1 MNVFTF
7 LSYVNKVS
15 LIAFFV
21 TTLIVGYQ
29 IYILRKEKGKEQAPT
44 IPDFK
49 EGGTLG
55 MVSNFTSLPSSLT
68 KKELKA
74 VNYSK
79 MIFPIITAFTVII
92 IVFVVSLIGK
102 NGSPDQALVTPS
114 PIVTRT
120 PIEKSASPTPKQV
133 ISPPGS
139 FFPTKEASP
148 SPIVEASVE
157 ASPSAKPTVEPT
169 GSFQALLTAS
179 TSPTVVPT
187 EIILAQAPS
196 LTPTTNP
203 SNITPTTGAIKV
215 LPETGSLEKGLLIIG
230 VALSTIFFSFWF

>member
-15 LIAFFV
+15 LVAFFI

-29 IYILRKEKGKEQAPT
+29 IYILKKEKSKEQTPT

-49 EGGTLG
+49 EGGTFG

-68 KKELKA
+68 QKELKA

-79 MIFPIITAFTVII
+79 MIFPTISIFTVII

-102 NGSPDQALVTPS
+102 NGSQDQALVTPT
-114 PIVTRT
+114 PFVTRVPT
-120 PIEKSASPTPKQV
+120 IARSASPTPKPIAK
-133 ISPPGS
+133 ISPEATLS
-139 FFPTKEASP
+139 ATLTVTPTA
-148 SPIVEASVE
+148 
-157 ASPSAKPTVEPT
+157 EPT
-169 GSFQALLTAS
+169 SSFQALLTAS

-187 EIILAQAPS
+187 EIVLAQASSP
-196 LTPTTNP
+196 TPTTNP
-203 SNITPTTGAIKV
+203 SDITPTTGAIKV

-230 VALSTIFFSFWF
+230 VAISTIFFSFFF

>member
-15 LIAFFV
+15 LIAFFI
-21 TTLIVGYQ
+21 TTLVVGYQ
-29 IYILRKEKGKEQAPT
+29 IYILRKEKSKEQAPT

-49 EGGTLG
+49 EDGTLG
-55 MVSNFTSLPSSLT
+55 TVSNFTSLPSYLM

-102 NGSPDQALVTPS
+102 NGAPDQALVTPS
-114 PIVTRT
+114 PIVTRVPT
-120 PIEKSASPTPKQV
+120 IAKSASPTPKP
-133 ISPPGS
+133 IA
-139 FFPTKEASP
+139 KISP
-148 SPIVEASVE
+148 SPIVEASEE
-157 ASPSAKPTVEPT
+157 ASLLATLSATLTITPTAEPT
-169 GSFQALLTAS
+169 SSFQALLTAS
-179 TSPTVVPT
+179 ASPTVVPT
-187 EIILAQAPS
+187 EIILAQASSP
-196 LTPTTNP
+196 TPTTNP
-203 SNITPTTGAIKV
+203 SNVTPTTGAIKV

-230 VALSTIFFSFWF
+230 VAISTIFFSFFF

>member
-15 LIAFFV
+15 LVAFFI

-29 IYILRKEKGKEQAPT
+29 IYILKKEKSKEQTPT

-49 EGGTLG
+49 EGGTFG
-55 MVSNFTSLPSSLT
+55 TVSNFTSLPSSLT
-68 KKELKA
+68 QKELKA

-79 MIFPIITAFTVII
+79 MIFPTISIFTVII

-102 NGSPDQALVTPS
+102 NGSPDQALVTPT
-114 PIVTRT
+114 PFVTRVPT
-120 PIEKSASPTPKQV
+120 IARSASPTPKP
-133 ISPPGS
+133 IA
-139 FFPTKEASP
+139 KISP
-148 SPIVEASVE
+148 SPIIEATEEASLL
-157 ASPSAKPTVEPT
+157 ATLSATLTVTPTAEPT
-169 GSFQALLTAS
+169 SSFQALLTAS

-187 EIILAQAPS
+187 EIILAQASSP
-196 LTPTTNP
+196 TPTTNP

-215 LPETGSLEKGLLIIG
+215 LPETGSLEKGLVIIG
-230 VALSTIFFSFWF
+230 VAISTIFFSFFF

>member
-15 LIAFFV
+15 LVAFFI

-29 IYILRKEKGKEQAPT
+29 IYILKKEKSKEQTPT

-49 EGGTLG
+49 EGGTFG

-102 NGSPDQALVTPS
+102 NGAPDQALVTPT
-114 PIVTRT
+114 PFVTRVPT
-120 PIEKSASPTPKQV
+120 IARSASPTPKP
-133 ISPPGS
+133 IA
-139 FFPTKEASP
+139 KISP
-148 SPIVEASVE
+148 SPIVEA
-157 ASPSAKPTVEPT
+157 EPT
-169 GSFQALLTAS
+169 SSFQALLTAS

-187 EIILAQAPS
+187 EIILAQASSP
-196 LTPTTNP
+196 TPTTNP
-203 SNITPTTGAIKV
+203 SNVTPTGAIKI
-215 LPETGSLEKGLLIIG
+215 LPETGSFEKGLVIIG
-230 VALSTIFFSFWF
+230 VALSTIFFSFFF

>member
-29 IYILRKEKGKEQAPT
+29 IYILKKEKSKEQAPT

-49 EGGTLG
+49 EGGTFG
-55 MVSNFTSLPSSLT
+55 TVANFTSLPSSLT

-79 MIFPIITAFTVII
+79 MIFPIISIFTVII

-102 NGSPDQALVTPS
+102 SGSSDQALVTPA
-114 PIVTRT
+114 PIKR
-120 PIEKSASPTPKQV
+120 SASPTPKP
-133 ISPPGS
+133 IL
-139 FFPTKEASP
+139 TEALP
-148 SPIVEASVE
+148 SPIVEASEE
-157 ASPSAKPTVEPT
+157 ASPSATPTVEPT
-169 GSFQALLTAS
+169 GSLQALLMAS

-196 LTPTTNP
+196 LTPTKDP

-215 LPETGSLEKGLLIIG
+215 LPETGSFEKGLLIIG
-230 VALSTIFFSFWF
+230 VAISTIFFSFWF

>member
-15 LIAFFV
+15 LVAFFI
-21 TTLIVGYQ
+21 TTLIVSYQ
-29 IYILRKEKGKEQAPT
+29 IYILKKEKSKEQTPT

-49 EGGTLG
+49 EGGTFG
-55 MVSNFTSLPSSLT
+55 VVSNFTSLPSSLT

-102 NGSPDQALVTPS
+102 NGAPDQVLETPT
-114 PIVTRT
+114 PFVTRVPT
-120 PIEKSASPTPKQV
+120 IARSALPTPKP
-133 ISPPGS
+133 IA
-139 FFPTKEASP
+139 KISP
-148 SPIVEASVE
+148 SPIVEASEE
-157 ASPSAKPTVEPT
+157 ASLLATLSATLTVTPTAEPT
-169 GSFQALLTAS
+169 SSFQALLTAS

-187 EIILAQAPS
+187 EIILAQASSP
-196 LTPTTNP
+196 TPTTNP
-203 SNITPTTGAIKV
+203 SNVTPTTGAIKV
-215 LPETGSLEKGLLIIG
+215 LRKQAVLKRG
-230 VALSTIFFSFWF
+230 W

>member
-21 TTLIVGYQ
+21 TTLVVGYQ
-29 IYILRKEKGKEQAPT
+29 IYIIRKEKNKDQVPT

-49 EGGTLG
+49 EGGTSG
-55 MVSNFTSLPSSLT
+55 TVANFTSLPGYLT

-92 IVFVVSLIGK
+92 IVFVVSLIGSR
-102 NGSPDQALVTPS
+102 GTSDQALVTPT
-114 PIVTRT
+114 PIVTRVPT
-120 PIEKSASPTPKQV
+120 ITRPASPTPKP
-133 ISPPGS
+133 IS
-139 FFPTKEASP
+139 KISP
-148 SPIVEASVE
+148 SPAI
-157 ASPSAKPTVEPT
+157 EPT

-179 TSPTVVPT
+179 VSPTVVPT

-196 LTPTTNP
+196 ATPATNP
-203 SNITPTTGAIKV
+203 SNITSTSGAIKV
-215 LPETGSLEKGLLIIG
+215 LPETGSLEKGLVIIG
-230 VALSTIFFSFWF
+230 VAISTIFFSFFF

>member
-139 FFPTKEASP
+139 FFPTKEAFP
-148 SPIVEASVE
+148 SPIIEASEE
-157 ASPSAKPTVEPT
+157 ASLATLSATLTVT
-169 GSFQALLTAS
+169 
-179 TSPTVVPT
+179 PTVVPT

-196 LTPTTNP
+196 LITTTNP